1 MTIHGRRQPWLT
13 LTVTWHHGWTQES
26 STRSRCYRVET
37 RQRFRSWQFVLK
49 ASLGLLDTAY
59 STDLPQVEALRSP
72 MTQPDIAE
80 TRARS
85 EKLYFI
91 LALTT
96 ADHAQVIVQQ
106 VRVRSRI
113 RGVPTTRGGLRSS
126 DVDARF
132 IDDRGYSDGQVHVK
146 KIIYH
151 SCKTG
156 GCVSHGTSKRW
167 AVLWMTT

>member
-1 MTIHGRRQPWLT
+1 
-13 LTVTWHHGWTQES
+13 
-26 STRSRCYRVET
+26 
-37 RQRFRSWQFVLK
+37 
-49 ASLGLLDTAY
+49 
-59 STDLPQVEALRSP
+59 

-106 VRVRSRI
+106 VESGHGYEAYRR
-113 RGVPTTRGGLRSS
+113 TRGGLRSS

-132 IDDRGYSDGQVHVK
+132 VDDRGYSDGQVHVK
-146 KIIYH
+146 KLFITAAGLEVACH
-151 SCKTG
+151 TVRAKDGPCSG
-156 GCVSHGTSKRW
+156 
-167 AVLWMTT
+167 

>member
-1 MTIHGRRQPWLT
+1 MVDADEAPRLDTRILNKIPLLQGRDT
-13 LTVTWHHGWTQES
+13 AE
-26 STRSRCYRVET
+26 
-37 RQRFRSWQFVLK
+37 FRSWQFVLK

-72 MTQPDIAE
+72 MTQPDSAD

-106 VRVRSRI
+106 VESGHGHEAYRRLVEAYDPPTSM
-113 RGVPTTRGGLRSS
+113 RGLSMIEGILM
-126 DVDARF
+126 AKF
-132 IDDRGYSDGQVHVK
+132 
-146 KIIYH
+146 
-151 SCKTG
+151 
-156 GCVSHGTSKRW
+156 TSKNYLAQLQDWRLRVTRYEQKMV
-167 AVLWMTT
+167 VLWMTT